1 MPRPIGRL
9 CVFCGSR
16 PGAKTEYVEHARRV
30 GELLVERHFGL
41 VYGGASVGLMGAVA
55 DAVLGGGGDVIG
67 VIPEALALKELAH
80 RGVRDLRVVGSMHQ
94 RKALMAELS
103 DGFIAL
109 PGGFGTFEELFEM
122 VTWSQLGLHR
132 KPFGILNVA
141 GFYDGLLALVDH
153 AVEEGFI
160 PAEHRGLIL
169 TSGDA
174 DELMDLI
181 AGYEPPPPVVKWI
194 RPDQT

>member
-16 PGAKTEYVEHARRV
+16 PGARPEYLDQARRV
-30 GELLVERHFGL
+30 GELLVERNFGL

-55 DAVLGGGGDVIG
+55 DAVLSGGGGVIG

-132 KPFGILNVA
+132 KPFGVLNVA

-153 AVEEGFI
+153 AIEEGFI
-160 PAEHRGLIL
+160 PGEHRGLIL
-169 TSGDA
+169 ASGDA